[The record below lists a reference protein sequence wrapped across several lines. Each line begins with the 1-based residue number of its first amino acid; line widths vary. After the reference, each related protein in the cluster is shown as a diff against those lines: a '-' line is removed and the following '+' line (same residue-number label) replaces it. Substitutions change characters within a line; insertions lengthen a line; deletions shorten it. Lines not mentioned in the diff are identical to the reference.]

1 MLAMRSRSA
10 LTLALLSAVAC
21 HGRHCGE
28 AEIKAKEIHG
38 CVSLKHVRYMGHRE
52 AIWLGHAL
60 HHNAHLKVL
69 DLHDTKLGDDD
80 AIALANGL
88 RNNSHLKRL
97 HMHNN
102 RIYDRGTAALGRALL
117 ENNCLEFLS
126 LGSNGV
132 GDEGAKG
139 LAEGLRGNSMLR
151 RLDLYLNLIGDEG
164 AAALADALKL
174 NKGLRMLHLDTNRI
188 EEAGGLAL
196 AEAVRGTPVG
206 LLGGRGA
213 PPSLLGELGLMYNP
227 LGSLAVEALIAAAK
241 ANPTIHALGL
251 DHASGVKGAAARALE
266 HEHQPRMHDRH
277 RLAHFLVEQRLVM
290 NEGFSDA
297 QLWES
302 QLDRPLA
309 DRKRGHG
316 GWHSADGPP
325 LASPLAAAVQQLR
338 AHTHEGLLALRHTS
352 EAQLRAHQALTTLP
366 EAPRAALVRAVLER
380 VQHAVQKDE
389 T

>member
-1 MLAMRSRSA
+1 
-10 LTLALLSAVAC
+10 
-21 HGRHCGE
+21 
-28 AEIKAKEIHG
+28 
-38 CVSLKHVRYMGHRE
+38 
-52 AIWLGHAL
+52 
-60 HHNAHLKVL
+60 
-69 DLHDTKLGDDD
+69 
-80 AIALANGL
+80 
-88 RNNSHLKRL
+88 
-97 HMHNN
+97 MHNN

-251 DHASGVKGAAARALE
+251 DHASGVKGAAAHALE

-316 GWHSADGPP
+316 GWHSAFHGWSASSASCSLRSNPRTILDITRTAVVCPP
-325 LASPLAAAVQQLR
+325 LPDTDTSLLHLDTYRSTRVILSNDSASR
-338 AHTHEGLLALRHTS
+338 TS
-352 EAQLRAHQALTTLP
+352 LNGVVGRGCADTLFC
-366 EAPRAALVRAVLER
+366 
-380 VQHAVQKDE
+380 
-389 T
+389 

>member
-1 MLAMRSRSA
+1 MCSKSA
-10 LTLALLSAVAC
+10 LTLALLSTVAC

-38 CVSLKHVRYMGHRE
+38 CVSLKHVRLMGHRE

-80 AIALANGL
+80 AIALADGL

-196 AEAVRGTPVG
+196 AEAVRGTPAG
-206 LLGGRGA
+206 LLGGRAA
-213 PPSLLGELGLMYNP
+213 PPSSLGELGLMYNP
-227 LGSLAVEALIAAAK
+227 LGSVAVEALIAAAK

-251 DHASGVKGAAARALE
+251 DHASGVKGASARALE
-266 HEHQPRMHDRH
+266 HEHQPRMQDRH

-297 QLWES
+297 QL
-302 QLDRPLA
+302 DRPLH

-316 GWHSADGPP
+316 GWHSTDGPP

-366 EAPRAALVRAVLER
+366 EAPREALVRAVLER
-380 VQHAVQKDE
+380 VQHALQKDE